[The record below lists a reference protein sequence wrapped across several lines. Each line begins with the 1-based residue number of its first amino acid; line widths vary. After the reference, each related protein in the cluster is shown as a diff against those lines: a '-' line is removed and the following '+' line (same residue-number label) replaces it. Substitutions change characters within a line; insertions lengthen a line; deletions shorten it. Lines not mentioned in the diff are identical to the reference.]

1 MLASATGDSAGTPRP
16 AGRKGTDRLHGTRRN
31 LRRAQSWR
39 FEQPAAVTTVA
50 DEEAD
55 RHWSEARAK
64 SIAWAMGVST
74 DPRVVYLDTE
84 TTGFGPRAEIIDI
97 AIVGPAGEVLFESL
111 VRPSRRIPADAS
123 RVHGLYDSDVAGAPA
138 WRDIYDDI
146 CQILADR
153 RVIVYNVS
161 FDREMV
167 SQSCTQ
173 YGLSAPSAEWECAM
187 KKYAGYHGSWDIKK
201 RWYRFQKL
209 EHAVLA
215 FGSEPG
221 GHRAAADA
229 LACRVVVLGMAR
241 TTPPSLEDDGP
252 DMDTSR
258 PWHVPA
264 TPSRVRFS
272 EPGPV
277 PAVPAPLSPLARWR
291 AAARAFS
298 SLLDDVPVD
307 LRDRA
312 GACGNWSPRE
322 LLAHCVGW
330 EWEGA
335 RRLRLTAANPD
346 LPDAVYDV
354 DGFNAASVAVRAR
367 QSWDNTVTELA
378 KASRTLDSAATLDSE
393 SSRTRDWLENRAID
407 FEVHTVELRQWL
419 ASTPSVIAQ
428 ERTRRLRSR
437 V

>member
-1 MLASATGDSAGTPRP
+1 
-16 AGRKGTDRLHGTRRN
+16 LHGTRRN

-39 FEQPAAVTTVA
+39 FEQPAVTAVAV
-50 DEEAD
+50 EEAD
-55 RHWSEARAK
+55 RHWSAARAK
-64 SIAWAMGVST
+64 SIAWAIGVST

-97 AIVGPAGEVLFESL
+97 AIVGPDGEILFESL

-138 WRDIYDDI
+138 WRDIYDDV
-146 CQILADR
+146 CRILDER

-167 SQSCTQ
+167 AQSCTQ
-173 YGLSAPSAEWECAM
+173 FGLQAPSAEWECAM

-215 FGSEPG
+215 FGAEPG

-229 LACRVVVLGMAR
+229 LACRVVVLGMSR
-241 TTPPSLEDDGP
+241 TPPPREDESP
-252 DMDTSR
+252 SVDTSR
-258 PWHVPA
+258 PWHVPVAPARASPTVKSAPVLA
-264 TPSRVRFS
+264 TPV
-272 EPGPV
+272 
-277 PAVPAPLSPLARWR
+277 LPLARWQS
-291 AAARAFS
+291 AARTFA

-307 LRDRA
+307 LRDRV
-312 GACGNWSPRE
+312 GACGTWSPRE

-330 EWEGA
+330 EWEAA
-335 RRLRLTAANPD
+335 RRLRLIAANPD
-346 LPDAVYDV
+346 LPEAVYDV

-367 QSWDNTVTELA
+367 QSWDNTVIELA
-378 KASRTLDSAATLDSE
+378 KASRTLGAAAAFDPLNP
-393 SSRTRDWLENRAID
+393 RTCDWLENRAID
-407 FEVHTVELRQWL
+407 FEIHTGELRQWL
-419 ASTPSVIAQ
+419 ANTPSALAQ